1 MILARHA
8 QSEWNEHFS
17 KTRIDPGIPDAKLT
31 EFGIGQAKQLAQS
44 LVAHDISVVVA
55 SPYMRTLQT
64 ADIAASALGVPV
76 VVNELVRERCVF
88 SCDIGSNPSV
98 LREAFTHIDFDG
110 LADGWWGEPPES
122 EEAIANRCA
131 LFRRQH
137 GDLLAR
143 DDVAVI
149 SHWGFIRAFTGQEV
163 DNATIV
169 HASPGTSGLSTG

>member
-1 MILARHA
+1 MIFARHA
-8 QSEWNEHFS
+8 QSEWNELFS
-17 KTRIDPGIPDAKLT
+17 KTRIDPGIPDARLTAVGIKQAENLAEKL
-31 EFGIGQAKQLAQS
+31 
-44 LVAHDISVVVA
+44 VDYDINMVVA

-64 ADIAASALGVPV
+64 AEIAASALGVPIL
-76 VVNELVRERCVF
+76 VNELVRERCVF

-98 LREAFTHIDFDG
+98 LREAFAHIDFDG
-110 LADGWWGEPPES
+110 LIDGWWGEPPES
-122 EEAIANRCA
+122 EAAIAHRCA
-131 LFRRQH
+131 LFRQQH

-169 HASPGTSGLSTG
+169 HASP